1 MEWSSEASDK
11 PCPGFAGHSTVASKL
26 PLKPC
31 LKTTFETI
39 SRNIVFK
46 LRLNAGDGLIKYPHP
61 QETLDQKEDSNFC
74 ELAAFTVQQG
84 GEVVSGYH
92 KIETGICHREL
103 QTTHAPY
110 NQLGYALILAYLPSL
125 VTPNTVSP

>member
-11 PCPGFAGHSTVASKL
+11 PCPGFAGHSPVASKL
-26 PLKPC
+26 PLKPSA
-31 LKTTFETI
+31 ET
-39 SRNIVFK
+39 VFK
-46 LRLNAGDGLIKYPHP
+46 LRLNPGDGLIRYPHP

-110 NQLGYALILAYLPSL
+110 NQLGYPLIPAYLPSL
-125 VTPNTVSP
+125 VTRNTLST